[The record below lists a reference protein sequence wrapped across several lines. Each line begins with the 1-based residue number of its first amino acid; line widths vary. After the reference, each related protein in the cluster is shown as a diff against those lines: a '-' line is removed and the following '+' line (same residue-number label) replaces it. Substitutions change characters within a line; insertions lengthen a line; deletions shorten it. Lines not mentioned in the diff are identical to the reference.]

1 VAAELALR
9 VTPAAGG
16 GPRPARGAHDG
27 GGARPA
33 ASTARWL
40 RRAERE
46 RGENSGAGIAEE
58 GMASAPRSRY
68 MASEVGGLASKD
80 SEEEK

>member
-1 VAAELALR
+1 VPTAEAELALR
-9 VTPAAGG
+9 VAPAA
-16 GPRPARGAHDG
+16 G

-33 ASTARWL
+33 ASTASTACWL

-46 RGENSGAGIAEE
+46 GENSGVGIAEE

-68 MASEVGGLASKD
+68 MANEVGGLASKD
-80 SEEEK
+80 SEEGK